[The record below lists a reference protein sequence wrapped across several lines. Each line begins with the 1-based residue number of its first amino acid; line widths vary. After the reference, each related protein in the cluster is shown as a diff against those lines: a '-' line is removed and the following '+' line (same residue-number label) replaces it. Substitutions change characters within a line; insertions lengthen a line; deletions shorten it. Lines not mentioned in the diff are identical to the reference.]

1 MSLTLKPATPRTLKI
16 ATSPGG
22 FGIKTISRAMRV
34 TFISGPRLLLT
45 SRLSVKS
52 ASMMILLCAP
62 ALLFCGMLTIPALIF
77 PSPQQQAYF
86 YFSQVL
92 NHDPVRWIGLVLAGA
107 CALIALAVPASNLDT
122 YKSVR
127 Y

>member
-16 ATSPGG
+16 AASPGK
-22 FGIKTISRAMRV
+22 FGINTLTRALRI
-34 TFISGPRLLLT
+34 TFISGPWLLMT
-45 SRLSVKS
+45 SRLSRKN

-62 ALLFCGMLTIPALIF
+62 ALLFCGMMTIPELIF
-77 PSPQQQAYF
+77 QSPQQQAYF
-86 YFSQVL
+86 YFSRVL
-92 NHDPVRWIGLVLAGA
+92 NDDPVRWIGLVLAGI
-107 CALIALAVPASNLDT
+107 CALIALAVPASNSDT